1 MTSHRVR
8 IGLLVP
14 SSNTIMEQDIIRGVG
29 PQATLHTARMHM
41 TEATRAAENAML
53 DRYLPQ
59 AIADIASARPHIT
72 IFGCTSASALRG
84 EEYDKELCSLIS
96 EQTGGVTISTIAA
109 VNDAIAASA
118 ASRVAI
124 LTPYGE
130 ELNVKIRESIA
141 ATGVEVIAIEGMGIT
156 ENFDCSVP
164 APEEIT
170 ERGAELVDRS
180 SADLLF
186 ISCTNFQAL
195 DAVASIER
203 TAGVPVIT
211 SNSAVLRAVIEA
223 INNAAAAALHESTTK

>member
-1 MTSHRVR
+1 MTPHPLRV
-8 IGLLVP
+8 GLLVP

-29 PQATLHTARMHM
+29 RHASVHTARMHM

-59 AIADIASARPHIT
+59 AIADIASVRPDIT

-96 EQTGGVTISTIAA
+96 AQTGGVTISTIAA
-109 VNDAIAASA
+109 VNDAIKASG

-130 ELNVKIRESIA
+130 ELNVKIRDSIA
-141 ATGVEVIAIEGMGIT
+141 AAGVEVIAIEGMGIT
-156 ENFDCSVP
+156 ENFECSVP

-170 ERGAELVDRS
+170 ERAAALVNRS
-180 SADLLF
+180 NAGLLL
-186 ISCTNFQAL
+186 ISCTNFRAL
-195 DAVASIER
+195 ESASSIEEA
-203 TAGVPVIT
+203 TGVPVIT
-211 SNSAVLRAVIEA
+211 SNSAVLRAVNEA

>member
-1 MTSHRVR
+1 MTQHQLRV
-8 IGLLVP
+8 GLLVP

-29 PQATLHTARMHM
+29 RHASVHTARMHM

-53 DRYLPQ
+53 DQYLPQ

-84 EEYDKELCSLIS
+84 DEYDKELCSLIS

-130 ELNVKIRESIA
+130 ELNLKIRESIA
-141 ATGVEVIAIEGMGIT
+141 ATGVEVIAIE
-156 ENFDCSVP
+156 
-164 APEEIT
+164 EI
-170 ERGAELVDRS
+170 G
-180 SADLLF
+180 
-186 ISCTNFQAL
+186 
-195 DAVASIER
+195 
-203 TAGVPVIT
+203 
-211 SNSAVLRAVIEA
+211 RAHV
-223 INNAAAAALHESTTK
+223 